1 MEKLQALKKEIG
13 LWPNKRYS
21 TDVYMARGI
30 WRHVREHN
38 VIARAYGTQC
48 LFEDSQKHIY
58 QNDLIV
64 GSLQGFCGDFSAAE
78 LKRAEVVMQ
87 AFGQRNFL
95 TNADHFAPDYEG
107 MLRKG
112 IPGVIAEI
120 KESIEK
126 HNGDS
131 EKTDFLRAAQIT
143 MEAFLHMVSDYAKAA
158 EKAGLTEAAE
168 VCGKLCERAPQTF
181 REALQLV
188 WLAHISLC
196 AEGRYAMA
204 LGRMDQYLFPF
215 YCSDIAANRIT
226 REQAEEMLA
235 CTLYKIAEVRCVC
248 GGDDV
253 VNIAIGGV
261 LPQNGEDAT
270 NELSYMLLRAVKA
283 CEIPGPN
290 LSARISS
297 KTEKRFIEACL
308 DVVGT
313 GLGYPALMNDDVN
326 IPALQRYGY
335 AFEDCR
341 NYCMVGCI
349 ENFIAGKQPPWT
361 DGRYNAPKYV
371 ELALNDGVCMLT
383 GERLGP
389 ATGKAEDIT
398 TMDAF
403 MQALEEQMRCGMDA
417 HMMWFLNYNN
427 RLNPLQYQQPYLSCY
442 CTTCIERGLDINRG
456 GTVYPSAYGAGCM
469 GIATV
474 ADSLAAIEQV
484 VFNEKLITLAQL
496 RDILKADFEGFEDIH
511 VKLLHAPKYGN
522 NDDFVD
528 RYAQWY
534 VNFSA
539 RLFDEYKTLDG
550 GPVYVAMAS
559 NVANIP
565 AGAEIAATPDGRKSR
580 QPLSD
585 ASSPM
590 REMDRKGATASLHS
604 VAKPDYT
611 QVACG
616 SVVNQKYAPSVL
628 SDEVKISKLA
638 ALIQTYF
645 RHGGQEIQINAVSR
659 EKLRDAMEHP
669 ENYSDLVVRVSGFS
683 AYYTSLSREIQEDI
697 LGRTEHE

>member
-1 MEKLQALKKEIG
+1 
-13 LWPNKRYS
+13 
-21 TDVYMARGI
+21 
-30 WRHVREHN
+30 
-38 VIARAYGTQC
+38 
-48 LFEDSQKHIY
+48 
-58 QNDLIV
+58 
-64 GSLQGFCGDFSAAE
+64 
-78 LKRAEVVMQ
+78 
-87 AFGQRNFL
+87 
-95 TNADHFAPDYEG
+95 
-107 MLRKG
+107 
-112 IPGVIAEI
+112 
-120 KESIEK
+120 
-126 HNGDS
+126 
-131 EKTDFLRAAQIT
+131 
-143 MEAFLHMVSDYAKAA
+143 
-158 EKAGLTEAAE
+158 
-168 VCGKLCERAPQTF
+168 
-181 REALQLV
+181 
-188 WLAHISLC
+188 
-196 AEGRYAMA
+196 
-204 LGRMDQYLFPF
+204 
-215 YCSDIAANRIT
+215 
-226 REQAEEMLA
+226 
-235 CTLYKIAEVRCVC
+235 
-248 GGDDV
+248 
-253 VNIAIGGV
+253 
-261 LPQNGEDAT
+261 
-270 NELSYMLLRAVKA
+270 
-283 CEIPGPN
+283 
-290 LSARISS
+290 
-297 KTEKRFIEACL
+297 
-308 DVVGT
+308 
-313 GLGYPALMNDDVN
+313 
-326 IPALQRYGY
+326 
-335 AFEDCR
+335 
-341 NYCMVGCI
+341 MVGCI

-403 MQALEEQMRCGMDA
+403 MQALEAQMRCGMDA

-442 CTTCIERGLDINRG
+442 CTTW
-456 GTVYPSAYGAGCM
+456 
-469 GIATV
+469 
-474 ADSLAAIEQV
+474 IEQV

-559 NVANIP
+559 NIANIP